1 MALFYCPDISTAC
14 ILPEEES
21 QHAAK
26 VLRLQAG
33 DSIIVIDGKGGYYEA
48 EITRPHHKRC
58 EFRIIKATQNFG
70 KRNYRLHI
78 AIAPTKNIERIE
90 WFIEKATEIG
100 IDEITPLLCRFSE
113 RKNVKDERLEKI
125 IVSAAKQSKKAY
137 FPVLNPLT
145 PFDQFLK
152 SAKAENCYIAHCY
165 EQDKKHLSTELK
177 GQKDILVLI
186 GPEGDFSKEEV
197 ESAMK
202 AGFVPVTLGDSRL
215 RTETAGLVACTTVQ
229 LCV

>member
-1 MALFYCPDISTAC
+1 MGFTFLEY
-14 ILPEEES
+14 
-21 QHAAK
+21 
-26 VLRLQAG
+26 VNMVRLSHIYSDLMQTG

-48 EITRPHHKRC
+48 EITLPHHKRC
-58 EFRIIKATQNFG
+58 EFRIVKATQNFG

-165 EQDKKHLSTELK
+165 EQDKKQLSIELK
-177 GQKDILVLI
+177 GQKDVLILI

-215 RTETAGLVACTTVQ
+215 RTETAGVVACTTAY
-229 LCV
+229 LFT